1 LDGISGEQTIGAIPM
16 PAISSKTVTMSSG
29 GRLVIPAD
37 MRRELG
43 LEEGVAVILKIQ
55 NAALTIQTKPA
66 AMAKAKALIAQY
78 VPAGISLA
86 DELIADRRA
95 EAAAEDE

>member
-1 LDGISGEQTIGAIPM
+1 MS
-16 PAISSKTVTMSSG
+16 AISSKTVIMSSG
-29 GRLVIPAD
+29 GRLVIPVE

-43 LEEGVAVILKIQ
+43 LEEGVAVVLKLSE
-55 NAALTIQTKPA
+55 AALTIQTKPA
-66 AMAKAKALIAQY
+66 IIAKAKALIAKY
-78 VPAGISLA
+78 VPAGVSLV

>member
-1 LDGISGEQTIGAIPM
+1 M
-16 PAISSKTVTMSSG
+16 PALLSKTVRMSSG
-29 GRLVIPAD
+29 GRLVIPME

-43 LEEGVAVILKIQ
+43 LEEGVAVVLHLD
-55 NAALTIQTKPA
+55 NAALTIQTMPA
-66 AMAKAKALIAQY
+66 AMAKAKALIAKY
-78 VPAGISLA
+78 VPAGVSLV

>member
-1 LDGISGEQTIGAIPM
+1 MA
-16 PAISSKTVTMSSG
+16 AISSKTVTMSSG

-43 LEEGVAVILKIQ
+43 LNEGVAVVLKIHD
-55 NAALTIQTKPA
+55 AALTIQTKSV
-66 AMAKAKALIAQY
+66 AMAKAKALISKY

-86 DELIADRRA
+86 DELIAERRD
-95 EAAAEDE
+95 EAAIEDD

>member
-1 LDGISGEQTIGAIPM
+1 M
-16 PAISSKTVTMSSG
+16 PALLSKTVRMSSG
-29 GRLVIPAD
+29 GRLVIPME

-43 LEEGVAVILKIQ
+43 LEEGVAVVLRLD
-55 NAALTIQTKPA
+55 NAALTIQTMPA
-66 AMAKAKALIAQY
+66 AMAKAKALIAKY
-78 VPAGISLA
+78 VPAGVSLV